1 MKRLKVVQVRLLAF
15 LLLLSV
21 GQGAMATDG
30 KEELE
35 AERAVPADVAKD
47 IESALLEAQRL
58 AETGLL
64 PMAQPSKDGELSPDE
79 KLMRRY
85 ERQYRWLK
93 AGGWIALGLCVQY
106 NVIVLY
112 GTAIIRA
119 IGDNQGTTYWQDV
132 GNFYRH
138 GGIRNLP
145 TIGTLAASAT
155 CFILSRVSKNKWRKL
170 KMGLQATQLPAPS
183 DSGTLRQV
191 PAVGLCLTF

>member
-21 GQGAMATDG
+21 GQGAMATDDVEG
-30 KEELE
+30 QE
-35 AERAVPADVAKD
+35 AERAVPVDVAKD
-47 IESALLEAQRL
+47 VESALLEAQKL

-64 PMAQPSKDGELSPDE
+64 PMTLPSKDGELSPDE
-79 KLMRRY
+79 KLLRRY
-85 ERQYRWLK
+85 ERQYRWLN
-93 AGGWIALGLCVQY
+93 AGGWIALGLCVLY
-106 NVIVLY
+106 N
-112 GTAIIRA
+112 GTLLFATAVGRG

-132 GNFYRH
+132 GDVYGHVGFM
-138 GGIRNLP
+138 LP

-170 KMGLQATQLPAPS
+170 KVGLQATQLPAPS

-191 PAVGLCLTF
+191 PALGLCLTF